1 LPKAAQEVP
10 AWLFK
15 NSDFAHHGQARAPRA
30 RREVGSSAA
39 VARGRAIHKIL
50 ETLPQMAPD
59 VGLNYAMRV
68 LAKNRLDEKL
78 AEKICG
84 LVFNLEH
91 RDFFGQDSQA
101 EVSIGSILP
110 NGQRLTER
118 IDRLVIR
125 ANDILVLD
133 YKTDWNVPDTLEA
146 DHPHVVQLAAY
157 AMALGQAYSGK
168 TVRAAILWTSL
179 PRLDWIADE
188 TLKKAISDMAA
199 IT

>member
-1 LPKAAQEVP
+1 
-10 AWLFK
+10 
-15 NSDFAHHGQARAPRA
+15 
-30 RREVGSSAA
+30 
-39 VARGRAIHKIL
+39 
-50 ETLPQMAPD
+50 MAPD
-59 VGLNYAMRV
+59 LGLNYAKRI

-78 AEKICG
+78 AEKTIG
-84 LVFNLEH
+84 LIANP
-91 RDFFGQDSQA
+91 DT
-101 EVSIGSILP
+101 VSFSDRTARRKSNIGSILP
-110 NGQRLTER
+110 NGQRMTER

-125 ANDILVLD
+125 ANDIFVLD

-168 TVRAAILWTSL
+168 TIRAAILWTSL